1 MIKRIT
7 TGWVR
12 IAVIFITPLLFIAG
26 CSQEANRTSFLLGTI
41 CNIRIKGGDNSDLDA
56 AFNRIRQIESRMSR
70 NRETSEIRKI
80 TIGGNDGFNVSP
92 GPCRVIKRAL
102 DFGDLSGGLF
112 DITIAPVVDLWGFG
126 NNDVEPH
133 LPSESAL
140 NQALPLVDYRKISV
154 QEDCQI
160 VTGPGQRIDL
170 GGIAKGY
177 AADEAAK
184 VLQKANVKSALINLG
199 GNIFVLGKK
208 DNGKPWKF
216 GIQDPLK
223 PTGTMMGTIEI
234 NSGALV
240 TSGIYER
247 FVEEDNKKYH
257 HILDPDTGYPVENNL
272 AGVSITA
279 PSGLD
284 ADALS
289 TVAFML
295 GIDKG
300 CELLAQFPNTGAIFI
315 TKTGEITTYG
325 IASTHFNLT
334 NQDYTVVERR

>member
-1 MIKRIT
+1 MIQRIT
-7 TGWVR
+7 TNCIR
-12 IAVIFITPLLFIAG
+12 IVVAIIMPLLFITG
-26 CSQEANRTSFLLGTI
+26 CSQEADRTSFLLGTI
-41 CNIRIKGGDNSDLDA
+41 CRIQINGGDNSDLDA
-56 AFNRIRQIESRMSR
+56 ALNRIRQIESRMSR
-70 NRETSEIRKI
+70 NLETSEVRKI
-80 TIGGNDGFNVSP
+80 ASSGDDGFKVSS
-92 GPCRVIKRAL
+92 GPCQVIKKAL

-112 DITIAPVVDLWGFG
+112 DVTIAPVVDLWGFG
-126 NNDVEPH
+126 NNDVDPH

-140 NQALPLVDYRKISV
+140 KQALPLVDYRQIHV
-154 QEDCQI
+154 QEDCRV

-177 AADEAAK
+177 AADEAAS
-184 VLQKANVKSALINLG
+184 VLRESGVKSALINLG
-199 GNIFVLGKK
+199 GNLFVLGKK

-223 PTGTMMGTIEI
+223 PTGTMMGIIEI
-234 NSGALV
+234 DSGALV

-247 FVEEDNKKYH
+247 FFEENGKKYH
-257 HILDPDTGYPVENNL
+257 HILDPNTGYPVKNNL

-289 TVAFML
+289 TVVFML

-315 TKTGEITTYG
+315 TTNGKITTYG
-325 IASTHFNLT
+325 IASARFQLT
-334 NQDYTVVERR
+334 NQDYTVIERR

>member
-1 MIKRIT
+1 MINCIT
-7 TGWVR
+7 TSCLR
-12 IAVIFITPLLFIAG
+12 IAVFIIIPLLGLTG

-41 CNIRIKGGDNSDLDA
+41 CKIQIKGGDNSDLDS
-56 AFNRIRQIESRMSR
+56 AFKRIRQIESQMSR
-70 NRETSEIRKI
+70 NLETSEVRQIANSDEKGFKVSSDPCQVIRKAI
-80 TIGGNDGFNVSP
+80 
-92 GPCRVIKRAL
+92 
-102 DFGDLSGGLF
+102 DFGQLSGGLF
-112 DITIAPVVDLWGFG
+112 DVTIAPVVDLWGFG
-126 NNDVEPH
+126 NNDVDPH
-133 LPSESAL
+133 LPPDSSL
-140 NQALPLVDYRKISV
+140 QQILPLVDYRQIQV
-154 QEDCQI
+154 QEDCRVI
-160 VTGPGQRIDL
+160 TGPGQRIDL

-184 VLQKANVKSALINLG
+184 VLQNAGVKSALINLG

-208 DNGKPWKF
+208 ENGKPWKF

-223 PTGTMMGTIEI
+223 PTGTMMGIIEI
-234 NSGALV
+234 DSGALV

-247 FVEEDNKKYH
+247 FVEENGKKYH
-257 HILDPDTGYPVENNL
+257 HILDPGTGYPVENNL

-289 TVAFML
+289 TVVFML

-315 TKTGEITTYG
+315 TKTGEIITYG
-325 IASTHFNLT
+325 IASAHFKLT
-334 NQDYTVVERR
+334 NQDYTVIERR

>member
-1 MIKRIT
+1 MIQRIT
-7 TGWVR
+7 TNCIR
-12 IAVIFITPLLFIAG
+12 IAVVIIIPLLFITG
-26 CSQEANRTSFLLGTI
+26 CSQDADRTSFLLGTI
-41 CNIRIKGGDNSDLDA
+41 CRIQINGGDNSDLDA

-70 NRETSEIRKI
+70 NKETSEVRKI
-80 TIGGNDGFNVSP
+80 ASGGDDGFKVSP
-92 GPCRVIKRAL
+92 GPCQVIKRAL
-102 DFGDLSGGLF
+102 DFGHLSGGLF
-112 DITIAPVVDLWGFG
+112 DVTIAPVVDLWGFG
-126 NNDVEPH
+126 NNDVDPH

-140 NQALPLVDYRKISV
+140 KQALPLVDYQQIQV
-154 QEDCQI
+154 QEDCRV

-184 VLQKANVKSALINLG
+184 VLRKSGVKSALINLG
-199 GNIFVLGKK
+199 GNLFVLGKK

-223 PTGTMMGTIEI
+223 PTGTMMGIIEI
-234 NSGALV
+234 DSGALV

-247 FVEEDNKKYH
+247 FFEENGKKYH
-257 HILDPDTGYPVENNL
+257 HILDPNTGYPVKNNL

-289 TVAFML
+289 TAVFML

-300 CELLAQFPNTGAIFI
+300 CELLAQFPSTGAIFI
-315 TKTGEITTYG
+315 TKNGEITTYG
-325 IASTHFNLT
+325 IASARFNLT
-334 NQDYTVVERR
+334 NQDYRVVERK